1 MASELES
8 ALAHYRLVA
17 EESTFTVQAFAG
29 GLFSAFGHDPV
40 ISVRSFSG
48 TAWFMPDTFEKAE
61 LHLSIDASSLV
72 VANEVKEKDRLE
84 IENTMRRDVLDVQT
98 YPEIKFDSTN
108 VTLSRLG
115 KRRYRARLIGDLSL
129 HGVTQKNVWITAEV
143 TVADAMLRAKGDYQL
158 RQTDFKIKPV
168 SVAGGTLKIKNELK
182 CAFDICARTQ

>member
-17 EESTFTVQAFAG
+17 EESTFTVQAFAE

-40 ISVRSFSG
+40 ISVRSFNG
-48 TAWFMPDTFEKAE
+48 TARFTPDTFEKAE

-72 VANEVKEKDRLE
+72 VANQVKEKDRLE

-98 YPEIKFDSTN
+98 YPEIKFDSSN
-108 VTLSRLG
+108 VALSRLG
-115 KRRYRARLIGDLSL
+115 AGRYRARLIGDLTL
-129 HGVTQKNVWITAEV
+129 HGVTQRNVWITAEV
-143 TVADAMLRAKGDYQL
+143 TISPEMLRAKGEYQL

-182 CAFDICARTQ
+182 CSFDVCGKAS

>member
-17 EESTFTVQAFAG
+17 EESTFTVQAFAE

-40 ISVRSFSG
+40 ISVRSFNG
-48 TAWFMPDTFEKAE
+48 TARFTPDTFEKAE

-72 VANEVKEKDRLE
+72 VANQVKEKDRLE
-84 IENTMRRDVLDVQT
+84 IENTMRREVLDVQT
-98 YPEIKFDSTN
+98 YPEIKFDSSN
-108 VTLSRLG
+108 VALSRLG
-115 KRRYRARLIGDLSL
+115 AGRYRARLIGDLTL
-129 HGVTQKNVWITAEV
+129 HGVTQRNVWITAEV
-143 TVADAMLRAKGDYQL
+143 TISPEMLRAKGEYQL

-182 CAFDICARTQ
+182 CSFDVCGKAS

>member
-1 MASELES
+1 MATELES
-8 ALAHYRLVA
+8 ALAQYKLVPK
-17 EESTFTVQAFAG
+17 ESTFTVQAFAE

-40 ISVRSFSG
+40 IAVRRFDG
-48 TAWFMPDTFEKAE
+48 TAEFTPDTFEKAA

-84 IENTMRRDVLDVQT
+84 VENTMRRDVLDVQN

-108 VTLSRLG
+108 VALTRLG
-115 KRRYRARLIGDLSL
+115 PNRYRARLIGELTL

-143 TVADAMLRAKGDYQL
+143 TLSAEVLRAKGEYQL
-158 RQTDFKIKPV
+158 RQTDYKIKPV

-182 CAFDICARTQ
+182 CAFDICAKPA

>member
-17 EESTFTVQAFAG
+17 EESTFTVQAFAE

-40 ISVRSFSG
+40 ISVRSFNG
-48 TAWFMPDTFEKAE
+48 TARFTPDTFEKAE

-72 VANEVKEKDRLE
+72 VANQVKEKDRLE

-98 YPEIKFDSTN
+98 YPEIKFDSSN
-108 VTLSRLG
+108 VALSRLG
-115 KRRYRARLIGDLSL
+115 AGRYRARLIGDLIL
-129 HGVTQKNVWITAEV
+129 HGVTQRNVWITAEV
-143 TVADAMLRAKGDYQL
+143 TISPEMLRAKGEYQL

-182 CAFDICARTQ
+182 CSFDVCGKAS

>member
-17 EESTFTVQAFAG
+17 EESTFTVQAFAE

-40 ISVRSFSG
+40 ISVRSFNG
-48 TAWFMPDTFEKAE
+48 TARFTPDTFEKAE

-72 VANEVKEKDRLE
+72 VANQVKEKDRLE
-84 IENTMRRDVLDVQT
+84 IENTMRRDVLDVQK
-98 YPEIKFDSTN
+98 YPEIKFDSSN
-108 VTLSRLG
+108 VALSRLG
-115 KRRYRARLIGDLSL
+115 AGRYRARLIGDLTL
-129 HGVTQKNVWITAEV
+129 HGVTQRNVWITAEV
-143 TVADAMLRAKGDYQL
+143 TISPEMLRAKGEYQL

-182 CAFDICARTQ
+182 CSFDVCGKAS

>member
-1 MASELES
+1 MATEIES
-8 ALAHYRLVA
+8 ALAHYRLVP
-17 EESTFTVQAFAG
+17 EESTFTVQAFAE

-40 ISVRSFSG
+40 IAVRSFNGS
-48 TAWFMPDTFEKAE
+48 AEFVPDTFAQAS
-61 LHLSIDASSLV
+61 LHLTIDASSLR

-84 IENTMRRDVLDVQT
+84 IENTMQREVLEVQT

-115 KRRYRARLIGDLSL
+115 KGRYRARLIGDLSL